1 MEKARSLMK
10 AAFPLMHN
18 KINMM
23 GRGTKGK
30 ADKELKDALMSFAE
44 IVGWMC
50 DTKEKRMLRRAA
62 VSTQT
67 TGNLNCTN
75 KRSLKQKA
83 SGRKSVS
90 TQWSNTLMDY
100 SSVFA
105 DRQHVANKP
114 DANAGETCK
123 TAALAGNWAGTG
135 ASSCTTPRGETG
147 SFSDFN
153 PLPHTS
159 SIINWLES
167 ESTAQTH

>member
-44 IVGWMC
+44 IVEMC

-90 TQWSNTLMDY
+90 TQ
-100 SSVFA
+100 
-105 DRQHVANKP
+105 
-114 DANAGETCK
+114 
-123 TAALAGNWAGTG
+123 
-135 ASSCTTPRGETG
+135 
-147 SFSDFN
+147 
-153 PLPHTS
+153 
-159 SIINWLES
+159 
-167 ESTAQTH
+167 